1 LSGPIVPRDDR
12 ACARFRRPRESS
24 IGTAPAAGANSPAC
38 EVVHSRRG
46 SSMSLKPSAQKVQDA
61 LRAAGFTN
69 AVVEL
74 PDSARTAVDAAT
86 AVGCDVGQIVKSLLF
101 QAVPSGCAV
110 LVAASGSHRVDE
122 QAVAAVVGE
131 RIIRASADFVRE
143 RTGFAIGGVPPI
155 GHAQPVVTVV
165 DEALLGYERIWAA
178 AGHPHAVFALTP
190 AELVGMTGGTVA
202 RVG

>member
-1 LSGPIVPRDDR
+1 MP
-12 ACARFRRPRESS
+12 
-24 IGTAPAAGANSPAC
+24 
-38 EVVHSRRG
+38 
-46 SSMSLKPSAQKVQDA
+46 LKPSARRVQDA
-61 LRAAGFTN
+61 LSAAGFTN

-74 PDSARTAVDAAT
+74 PDSARTAVDAAA

-101 QAVPSGCAV
+101 EAVPSGRAV

-122 QAVAAVVGE
+122 QAVAAVLGE
-131 RIIRASADFVRE
+131 RIVRASPDFVRA
-143 RTGFAIGGVPPI
+143 RTGFAIGGVPPV

-165 DEALLGYERIWAA
+165 DEALLAYDRIWAA

-190 AELVGMTGGTVA
+190 AELVRMTAGTVA

>member
-1 LSGPIVPRDDR
+1 MP
-12 ACARFRRPRESS
+12 
-24 IGTAPAAGANSPAC
+24 
-38 EVVHSRRG
+38 
-46 SSMSLKPSAQKVQDA
+46 LKPSARRVQDA
-61 LRAAGFTN
+61 LSAAGFTN

-74 PDSARTAVDAAT
+74 PDSARTAVDAAA

-101 QAVPSGCAV
+101 EAVPSGRAV

-122 QAVAAVVGE
+122 QAVAAVLGE
-131 RIIRASADFVRE
+131 RIVRASPDFVRA

-165 DEALLGYERIWAA
+165 DEALLAYDRIWAA

-190 AELVGMTGGTVA
+190 AELVRMTAGTVA

>member
-1 LSGPIVPRDDR
+1 MP
-12 ACARFRRPRESS
+12 
-24 IGTAPAAGANSPAC
+24 
-38 EVVHSRRG
+38 
-46 SSMSLKPSAQKVQDA
+46 LKPSARRVQDA
-61 LRAAGFTN
+61 LSAAGFTN

-74 PDSARTAVDAAT
+74 PDSARTAVDAAA

-101 QAVPSGCAV
+101 EAVPSGRAV

-122 QAVAAVVGE
+122 QAVAAVLGE
-131 RIIRASADFVRE
+131 RIVRASPDFVRA

-155 GHAQPVVTVV
+155 GHAEPVVTVV
-165 DEALLGYERIWAA
+165 DEALLAYDRIWAA

-190 AELVGMTGGTVA
+190 AELVRMTAGTVA